1 MPSYIHLVPKYI
13 TADGSSIRRSVLK
26 ATYPEMWLHITFCYL
41 LLLISGD
48 STGLSAEGVAG
59 RVLIILIEVT
69 ALVLWILFIPAC
81 AYLSGPLLSGNQLF
95 HQYGGTYNLYTVV
108 LFYVVNYM
116 WQSRV
121 ENKHYYIA
129 YFNRIAAFKAL

>member
-1 MPSYIHLVPKYI
+1 MPKYL

-26 ATYPEMWLHITFCYL
+26 ATYPEMWLDMITFCYL
-41 LLLISGD
+41 LLLTSGD
-48 STGLSAEGVAG
+48 STGLSAVGVAG
-59 RVLIILIEVT
+59 RVLIILIEVI
-69 ALVLWILFIPAC
+69 ALLLWILFIPAC
-81 AYLSGPLLSGNQLF
+81 AYLSLMALSGNQLF
-95 HQYGGTYNLYTVV
+95 YQYGRTYKPLYTAV